1 MKSPIS
7 ILTLGVLALVL
18 GCSSVT
24 IKHDY
29 DKDANFAAYKTYA
42 WLAVPTD
49 AAGSVKAAMERNS
62 LLDKRI
68 KESVNRQLEAKG
80 FTPDTN
86 NPDVVLLYHT
96 GAEDK
101 INVTDW
107 GYGYGHGGYGYGG
120 WYGGGGVDV
129 TQYRE
134 GTLILD
140 FIDAKAK
147 QLVWRGFATAAL
159 NPDAPMEKRERRLDE
174 VITQILAKYPPPA
187 K

>member
-1 MKSPIS
+1 MKTATL
-7 ILTLGVLALVL
+7 ILTIGILALVL

-29 DKDANFAAYKTYA
+29 DKDANFAAYKTYG

-49 AAGSVKAAMERNS
+49 AVGSVKAAIERNS

-68 KESVNRQLEAKG
+68 KESVNRQMAAKG
-80 FTPDTN
+80 YTQDAN
-86 NPDVVLLYHT
+86 NPDFVMLYHT

-107 GYGYGHGGYGYGG
+107 GYGYGPYGYGG

-140 FIDAKAK
+140 VIDTKAK

-159 NPDAPMEKRERRLDE
+159 NPDAPMEKRERKLDE
-174 VITQILAKYPPPA
+174 VITQVLAKFPPPTA

>member
-1 MKSPIS
+1 MKNVIRLLFPGL
-7 ILTLGVLALVL
+7 LTLVW
-18 GCSSVT
+18 GCSSVS

-42 WLAVPTD
+42 WLAVPAD
-49 AAGSVKAAMERNS
+49 AAGSVKAALERNS

-68 KESVNRQLEAKG
+68 KESVNNNLSTKG
-80 FTPDTN
+80 YSVDTN
-86 NPDVVLLYHT
+86 NPDFVMLYHT

-107 GYGYGHGGYGYGG
+107 GYGYGHYGYGG
-120 WYGGGGVDV
+120 YYGGHGGVDV
-129 TQYRE
+129 QQYKE

-140 FIDAKAK
+140 VIDAKAK
-147 QLVWRGFATAAL
+147 QLVWRGFASGAL
-159 NPDAPMEKRERRLDE
+159 NPNASMEKREQKLNQ
-174 VITQILAKYPPPA
+174 VVTQILAKFPPPT

>member
-1 MKSPIS
+1 MKTATFV
-7 ILTLGVLALVL
+7 LALGVLVLAL

-49 AAGSVKAAMERNS
+49 AAGSVQAALERNS

-68 KESVNRQLEAKG
+68 KESVNANLSAKG
-80 FTPDTN
+80 YTADAS
-86 NPDVVLLYHT
+86 NPDFVLLYHT

-107 GYGYGHGGYGYGG
+107 GYGYGRYGYGG

-140 FIDAKAK
+140 VIDANAK

-159 NPDAPMEKRERRLDE
+159 NPDAPMEKREQRLND
-174 VITQILAKYPPPA
+174 VIAQILTKFPPT

>member
-1 MKSPIS
+1 MKTTSL

-49 AAGSVKAAMERNS
+49 AVGSVKSALERNS

-68 KESVNRQLEAKG
+68 KESVDKQLAAKG
-80 FTPDTN
+80 YTTDAN
-86 NPDVVLLYHT
+86 NPDFVMLYHT

-107 GYGYGHGGYGYGG
+107 GYGYGAGYGYGRYG
-120 WYGGGGVDV
+120 YGGGGVDV
-129 TQYRE
+129 QQYKE

-140 FIDAKAK
+140 VIDAKAK

-159 NPDAPMEKRERRLDE
+159 DPGAPMEKRERKLND
-174 VITQILAKYPPPA
+174 VITKVMVKFPPPA